1 MAVQSGLLF
10 TNVNTL
16 LFQYVK
22 MKENRFTERTK
33 RVLFMAREE
42 ARRLQ
47 HDYVGTEHILL
58 ALIREGEGV
67 AATVLLNLGLNLEQL
82 KRRVEELTVP
92 GGGTLVLGDLPF
104 NKAAKRA
111 MEYAVDEARSLQ
123 HNYVGTEH
131 LLLGLLDEPEGVA
144 SRALLSMGADAER
157 VRSEMMRLLAVEPGG
172 LPKAADSQSKTP
184 ALDYFC
190 RDLSQLARDGKLD
203 PVIGRA
209 KEIERVIQILSR
221 RKKNNPV
228 LIGEAGVGKTA
239 IVEGLAQK
247 IISGQVPDQI
257 SGKRVLALDLASVV
271 AGTKYRGQFEE
282 RLKAVMNELK
292 QDNDAI
298 LFLDELHTIV
308 GAGGAEGALDASN
321 MLKPAMARGEIQCL
335 GATTMDE
342 YRKHIEKDGALER
355 RFQSIMVEPPALDET
370 IRILKGLQ
378 TKYEEHHK
386 VRYTAE
392 AVQAAAVLSDRYIND
407 RYLPDKAIDVIDEA
421 GSRARLSTSEPPA
434 EIRALEQELEQI
446 VQSKIAA
453 VKKQDYEGAARLRDT
468 ERQKKQEIERLKTA
482 WKKSQEQI
490 RLTITEEDIAYV
502 VSRWTGI
509 PIVKLEE
516 KESARLL
523 RMEQELT
530 KRVVGQDEAISA
542 ISRAVRRT
550 RAGIKDPRRPMGS
563 FIFLGP
569 TGVGK
574 TELARA
580 LAAFLFEDE
589 NALIRV
595 DMSEYMEK
603 FAVSRMM
610 GAPPGYVGYEEGGQL
625 TEKVRRRP
633 YSVVLLDE
641 IEKAHP
647 DVFNVLLQVLEDGQL
662 TDSYGRKVS
671 FKNAVVIMTSNLGAR
686 EIKKGVS
693 LGFQPAD
700 GQQGF
705 EQMRDKV
712 LAELKKTFNP
722 EFLNR
727 VDETVVFRSLG
738 RPEMEQIVDI
748 LVGQLAARLS
758 EKSIHLKLSPK
769 MRDLLVEKGF
779 DPAYGARPV
788 KRTIQRMVE
797 DPLSEELLK
806 GAIKEGETIQA
817 DHDGRQTVFKPL
829 KPRFAARRKQ
839 S

>member
-1 MAVQSGLLF
+1 
-10 TNVNTL
+10 
-16 LFQYVK
+16 
-22 MKENRFTERTK
+22 MKENRFTERAK
-33 RVLFMAREE
+33 KVLFMAREE

-58 ALIREGEGV
+58 AMIREGQGV
-67 AATVLLNLGLNLEQL
+67 AATVLVNLGLNLEL
-82 KRRVEELTVP
+82 VKRRVEEMSP
-92 GGGTLVLGDLPF
+92 QAGGTLALGDMPF
-104 NKAAKRA
+104 NQAAKNA
-111 MEYAVDEARSLQ
+111 MEYGVDEARSLQ
-123 HNYVGTEH
+123 HSYVGTEH
-131 LLLGLLDEPEGVA
+131 LLLGLLDEPDGVA
-144 SRALLSMGADAER
+144 GRALLSFGADAER
-157 VRSEMMRLLAVEPGG
+157 VRAEMLRLLAVEPGG
-172 LPKAADSQSKTP
+172 LPKSSADSQSKTP

-190 RDLSQLARDGKLD
+190 RDLSQLAREDKLD

-209 KEIERVIQILSR
+209 REIERVIQILSR

-239 IVEGLAQK
+239 IVEGLAQQ
-247 IISGQVPDQI
+247 IIAGQVPEQI
-257 SGKRVLALDLASVV
+257 SGKRVLALDLAAVV

-292 QDNDAI
+292 AANDSI

-321 MLKPAMARGEIQCL
+321 MLKPALARGEIQCV

-342 YRKHIEKDGALER
+342 YRKHVEKDAALER
-355 RFQSIMVEPPALDET
+355 RFQSIVVEPPGVDET

-378 TKYEEHHK
+378 SKYEEHHK
-386 VRYTAE
+386 IKYSGEAIESAVR
-392 AVQAAAVLSDRYIND
+392 LSDRYISD
-407 RYLPDKAIDVIDEA
+407 RFLPDKAIDVIDEA
-421 GSRARLSTSEPPA
+421 GSRARLGASERPL
-434 EIRALEQELEQI
+434 EIKALDGELEQI

-453 VKKQDYEGAARLRDT
+453 VKKQDYEGAARWRDA
-468 ERQKKQEIERLKTA
+468 ERNKKQEIERLKAA
-482 WKKSQEQI
+482 WKKSREQI
-490 RLTITEEDIAYV
+490 QVVIGEEDIAYV
-502 VSRWTGI
+502 VARWTGI

-523 RMEQELT
+523 KMEQELS
-530 KRVVGQDEAISA
+530 KRVVGQDQAISA

-550 RAGIKDPRRPMGS
+550 RAGIKDPKRPMGS

-574 TELARA
+574 TELART

-603 FAVSRMM
+603 HAVSRMM

-647 DVFNVLLQVLEDGQL
+647 DVFNVLLQVLEDGLL

-671 FKNAVVIMTSNLGAR
+671 FKNTVVIMTSNLGAR

-693 LGFQPAD
+693 LGFQSSD
-700 GQQGF
+700 DQQSF
-705 EQMRDKV
+705 DQMKDKV
-712 LAELKKTFNP
+712 LSELKKTFNP

-727 VDETVVFRSLG
+727 VDEAVVFHSLG
-738 RPEMEQIVDI
+738 RPEMEQIVEI
-748 LVGQLAARLS
+748 LTGQLSQRLAEKDIKIRLS
-758 EKSIHLKLSPK
+758 PAAKQ
-769 MRDLLVEKGF
+769 LLADKGF
-779 DPAYGARPV
+779 DPSYGARPV
-788 KRTIQRMVE
+788 KRTIQRLVE
-797 DPLSEELLK
+797 DPLSEEILK
-806 GAIKEGETIQA
+806 GAVKPGDMVMVEVDAKGEVIQ
-817 DHDGRQTVFKPL
+817 FK
-829 KPRFAARRKQ
+829 AARSRAVSGKKKA
-839 S
+839 